1 MGSSSLKEPYVVEFV
16 SDTLDVFYI
25 RLVFFLNPDHEGE
38 EGPPF
43 GITMEKLRDLFRS
56 EFELVWSEP
65 PAKTFS
71 SREGEGRELCML
83 WQKKATDFVAHN

>member
-1 MGSSSLKEPYVVEFV
+1 
-16 SDTLDVFYI
+16 
-25 RLVFFLNPDHEGE
+25 
-38 EGPPF
+38 
-43 GITMEKLRDLFRS
+43 MEKLRDLFGS